1 MSKVLI
7 AEDDKFLASA
17 YRLKFEKTNFEV
29 KLASD
34 GEEAVSLAKSFKP
47 DVILLDLIMPKMNGF
62 DVLSKLRADPSSK
75 STPILITSNLGQPD
89 DIKKG
94 MELGATDYFIKS
106 EISLEDIV
114 KKVESLVK
122 NK

>member
-1 MSKVLI
+1 
-7 AEDDKFLASA
+7 
-17 YRLKFEKTNFEV
+17 
-29 KLASD
+29 
-34 GEEAVSLAKSFKP
+34 
-47 DVILLDLIMPKMNGF
+47 MPKMNGF

-94 MELGATDYFIKS
+94 IELGATDYFIKS